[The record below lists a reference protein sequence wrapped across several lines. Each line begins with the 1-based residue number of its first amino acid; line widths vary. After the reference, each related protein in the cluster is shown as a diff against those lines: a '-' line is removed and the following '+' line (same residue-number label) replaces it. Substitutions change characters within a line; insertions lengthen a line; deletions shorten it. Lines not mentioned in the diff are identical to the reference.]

1 VYKRQDITNSVKS
14 YEEGAYIEN
23 GITYRA
29 GFTIKENKYYA
40 NLINN
45 TGPTAGEVVFGSA
58 MTGIKGYYAT
68 VKLSTDDTTAPGG
81 IKELFAVS
89 SEFVVSSR

>member
-1 VYKRQDITNSVKS
+1 MVENNTTNDINKAIILWNTIFISNKS
-14 YEEGAYIEN
+14 
-23 GITYRA
+23 T
-29 GFTIKENKYYA
+29 KKYYA

-45 TGPTAGEVVFGSA
+45 TEPTAGEVVFGSA

-89 SEFVVSSR
+89 SQFVISSQ